1 MGTPTY
7 AEPSSP
13 TPVKPTVTLHGR
25 FTTIEED
32 TTTTDAKLAR
42 GHAEL
47 QAWRDERRPREAAT
61 HGEESKADAAQT
73 VIYLPDRVGTVKSH
87 AVE

>member
-47 QAWRDERRPREAAT
+47 QAWRDERCTRKAT
-61 HGEESKADAAQT
+61 TDGDESEADAAQT
-73 VIYLPDRVGTVKSH
+73 VRYFLDRVGTVKSH